1 MLLILLFDLLTFL
14 AFNYLAYS
22 FLAFKYNRKF
32 TFFIFIIA
40 YFCICLTNF
49 NGINSSKA
57 IILFFIDIIYTI
69 IQFKGSFFE
78 KCFTI
83 IPFFAFQ
90 IFSEIFVGHIL
101 INVLSLTVPKQI
113 FSFSYLLGLC
123 LSYILLV
130 IFNLCYI
137 KLSKYIKNNDIP
149 KYTWIIFI
157 APLITILLLV
167 SENDYFKT
175 LKDFPQYGMVLILFI
190 LSNILNAFILFLIV
204 RSTNIKADLKLQEH
218 KAKTLELKYQLVSQH
233 YLYNFNFLHELL
245 HCYTDINNLI
255 DNHEYN
261 KVKEKVNTLMDDTY
275 KEFNSIYSNSIVLNY
290 LINERL
296 QYHKNNHIHC
306 TTIIED
312 EKINQLDIDVQYNL
326 FAYILNIAE
335 NQAIYFETDQ
345 RIIIFKSKTLIN
357 NLVIQ
362 CIIPN
367 KNIDTD
373 MLRKQLDTILKD
385 YKCIINISPS
395 KHSKLKI
402 LINFID

>member
-1 MLLILLFDLLTFL
+1 M
-14 AFNYLAYS
+14 
-22 FLAFKYNRKF
+22 
-32 TFFIFIIA
+32 
-40 YFCICLTNF
+40 
-49 NGINSSKA
+49 
-57 IILFFIDIIYTI
+57 
-69 IQFKGSFFE
+69 
-78 KCFTI
+78 
-83 IPFFAFQ
+83 
-90 IFSEIFVGHIL
+90 
-101 INVLSLTVPKQI
+101 
-113 FSFSYLLGLC
+113 
-123 LSYILLV
+123 
-130 IFNLCYI
+130 
-137 KLSKYIKNNDIP
+137 
-149 KYTWIIFI
+149 
-157 APLITILLLV
+157 ITILLLV

-204 RSTNIKADLKLQEH
+204 RSTNIKADLKIQEH

-335 NQAIYFETDQ
+335 NQAIYFETYQ

>member
-1 MLLILLFDLLTFL
+1 
-14 AFNYLAYS
+14 
-22 FLAFKYNRKF
+22 
-32 TFFIFIIA
+32 
-40 YFCICLTNF
+40 
-49 NGINSSKA
+49 
-57 IILFFIDIIYTI
+57 
-69 IQFKGSFFE
+69 
-78 KCFTI
+78 
-83 IPFFAFQ
+83 
-90 IFSEIFVGHIL
+90 
-101 INVLSLTVPKQI
+101 
-113 FSFSYLLGLC
+113 GLC

-167 SENDYFKT
+167 SENDYFKN

-275 KEFNSIYSNSIVLNY
+275 KEFNSIYSN
-290 LINERL
+290 
-296 QYHKNNHIHC
+296 
-306 TTIIED
+306 
-312 EKINQLDIDVQYNL
+312 
-326 FAYILNIAE
+326 
-335 NQAIYFETDQ
+335 
-345 RIIIFKSKTLIN
+345 
-357 NLVIQ
+357 
-362 CIIPN
+362 
-367 KNIDTD
+367 
-373 MLRKQLDTILKD
+373 
-385 YKCIINISPS
+385 
-395 KHSKLKI
+395 
-402 LINFID
+402 

>member
-1 MLLILLFDLLTFL
+1 M
-14 AFNYLAYS
+14 
-22 FLAFKYNRKF
+22 
-32 TFFIFIIA
+32 
-40 YFCICLTNF
+40 
-49 NGINSSKA
+49 
-57 IILFFIDIIYTI
+57 
-69 IQFKGSFFE
+69 
-78 KCFTI
+78 
-83 IPFFAFQ
+83 
-90 IFSEIFVGHIL
+90 
-101 INVLSLTVPKQI
+101 
-113 FSFSYLLGLC
+113 
-123 LSYILLV
+123 
-130 IFNLCYI
+130 
-137 KLSKYIKNNDIP
+137 
-149 KYTWIIFI
+149 
-157 APLITILLLV
+157 
-167 SENDYFKT
+167 
-175 LKDFPQYGMVLILFI
+175 
-190 LSNILNAFILFLIV
+190 
-204 RSTNIKADLKLQEH
+204 
-218 KAKTLELKYQLVSQH
+218 
-233 YLYNFNFLHELL
+233 L

-335 NQAIYFETDQ
+335 NQAIYFETYQ